1 METGW
6 SSLGTVGTGT
16 SIEGAGDY
24 DGNGTMDLLAR
35 KSDGTMGYYASANPS
50 QFTSFGYTMDSNW
63 SVIA

>member
-6 SSLGTVGTGT
+6 SSLGTVETGT

-24 DGNGTMDLLAR
+24 NGDGSMDLLAR

-50 QFTSFGYTMDSNW
+50 QFTSFGYAMNSDWT
-63 SVIA
+63 VIA